1 MIDASRPPPRGSPR
15 NAGATTI
22 VALLCAAVLLCG
34 SCGGGA
40 ESVEAVRE
48 QLLDAAATHVEGELS
63 AGLSRARRAL
73 ARMPTTLSSAGRSRS
88 AQFDALERTRVEEGV
103 DGLSWEDAGGSDVWS
118 GEPVNPKDLPGAPRP
133 WESSFASGDTT
144 YHAGP
149 FLRALVVTTV
159 GTGGGTARATVIL
172 KDRGEAPVNT
182 TVERRWATRF
192 RVRGV
197 RVLPPEA
204 LAQPTG
210 AAVRRLPVPARAS
223 GLPATLAVEVEAPD
237 EDRLREELRDRRLR
251 RQGFE
256 RLGLG
261 LLAVAAATVALRR
274 RVRPGFPRDL
284 GIAGLLLLAR
294 HALVLLEP
302 HRRFREIE
310 PAFRS
315 LDFGVTG
322 WGGWLASPGDA
333 VLSAAALLVAAAIAT
348 RSFATAPPRPRRL
361 LGRLLGLVG
370 LPVGALGVVVWLT
383 LVEAATIHSQLD
395 FFGPGSLVPSLPRG
409 LLLLALCAGAANAWI
424 LARAGIRLALSA
436 FPRLP
441 AIPVLLLAAGIL
453 GALAALRIPE
463 GFPAWIAFLVPATAA
478 LLGRLRPGAARPGA
492 PSRVLLL
499 SVLSSVILFP
509 ALWTGTA
516 IATRAD
522 VKAQLVELVSRE
534 DSVQARAGTW
544 FARLGEDTYLADAIT
559 RWNEEGG
566 QFPKGLALYAWL
578 RMGFN
583 PTSEDDVMVVVW
595 SAAGTFLDRFALNTP
610 PPGRLPRGAP
620 DPRAEED
627 STIEVEGG
635 RDNALRS
642 VVGRQRVRSTDGKLL
657 GTVTVIVPDAMAVE
671 LEGLTPRIA
680 ARPSEEGRRGGRA
693 HALWLS
699 LVSDGRVVASDDPE
713 ARWFEPP
720 TLPSASELSDPV
732 WLEPSEASGGR
743 PWAAV
748 SAGDRGILVARL
760 ADAGADRLLF
770 ALARVL
776 VVGAGAGTILALIV
790 LAFGLRGWRPRLQD
804 KILGSY
810 FLISVL
816 PLLFLGYANWRDA
829 LARNEEQFRRRQ
841 ETLVRAA
848 RADLQAQ
855 PPDLRNFA
863 SLPTY
868 GQVYSADFSL
878 YVNGEMRAT
887 SLRGLVDAELLPA
900 RLPASVFQATEL
912 DGRAFAVRDETFA
925 GRTVRVGYAP
935 ILDAPGR
942 PWGTVSVPLIYDSE
956 SAEQQAAET
965 GSVLLAAYLLTL
977 VLVVVIGMY
986 TSRSLAKPLD
996 DLAEGTK
1003 RVAAG
1008 ELDLAIPGRRGDEL
1022 GTLVNAFNSMTG
1034 ELRSAR
1040 DRAAKAEREAAW
1052 RGMARQV
1059 AHEIKNPLTP
1069 MKLMLQQLQAT
1080 AKTDPAFAR
1089 EMLEPTTRVL
1099 LEQIDALS
1107 RIASD
1112 FAAFARFPPRTLR
1125 PCDLN
1130 DVLRSVVALYGTEQ
1144 HEATV
1149 TADLADGLPP
1159 VRWDQD
1165 ELRRVFLNLVANA
1178 VQALDPAKGRVRV
1191 EVRSRPANV
1200 PGTARPGIL
1209 VTISDDG
1216 VGIPPENRARLFEP
1230 DFSTKSS
1237 GTGLGLAICRR
1248 ILVDL
1253 GGEIRIDSDTGTGT
1267 TVSAWFPSA
1276 SPEGPDAPAGAG

>member
-1 MIDASRPPPRGSPR
+1 M
-15 NAGATTI
+15 
-22 VALLCAAVLLCG
+22 
-34 SCGGGA
+34 
-40 ESVEAVRE
+40 
-48 QLLDAAATHVEGELS
+48 
-63 AGLSRARRAL
+63 
-73 ARMPTTLSSAGRSRS
+73 
-88 AQFDALERTRVEEGV
+88 
-103 DGLSWEDAGGSDVWS
+103 
-118 GEPVNPKDLPGAPRP
+118 
-133 WESSFASGDTT
+133 
-144 YHAGP
+144 
-149 FLRALVVTTV
+149 
-159 GTGGGTARATVIL
+159 
-172 KDRGEAPVNT
+172 
-182 TVERRWATRF
+182 
-192 RVRGV
+192 
-197 RVLPPEA
+197 
-204 LAQPTG
+204 
-210 AAVRRLPVPARAS
+210 
-223 GLPATLAVEVEAPD
+223 
-237 EDRLREELRDRRLR
+237 
-251 RQGFE
+251 
-256 RLGLG
+256 
-261 LLAVAAATVALRR
+261 
-274 RVRPGFPRDL
+274 
-284 GIAGLLLLAR
+284 
-294 HALVLLEP
+294 
-302 HRRFREIE
+302 
-310 PAFRS
+310 
-315 LDFGVTG
+315 
-322 WGGWLASPGDA
+322 
-333 VLSAAALLVAAAIAT
+333 
-348 RSFATAPPRPRRL
+348 
-361 LGRLLGLVG
+361 
-370 LPVGALGVVVWLT
+370 
-383 LVEAATIHSQLD
+383 
-395 FFGPGSLVPSLPRG
+395 
-409 LLLLALCAGAANAWI
+409 
-424 LARAGIRLALSA
+424 
-436 FPRLP
+436 
-441 AIPVLLLAAGIL
+441 
-453 GALAALRIPE
+453 
-463 GFPAWIAFLVPATAA
+463 
-478 LLGRLRPGAARPGA
+478 
-492 PSRVLLL
+492 
-499 SVLSSVILFP
+499 
-509 ALWTGTA
+509 
-516 IATRAD
+516 
-522 VKAQLVELVSRE
+522 KAQLVELVSRE

-595 SAAGTFLDRFALNTP
+595 SAAGTLLDRFALNTP

-620 DPRAEED
+620 DPRAEDD

-642 VVGRQRVRSTDGKLL
+642 VVGRQRVRSADGKLL

-720 TLPSASELSDPV
+720 TLPAASELADPT

-776 VVGAGAGTILALIV
+776 VVGAGAGTILALVV

-848 RADLQAQ
+848 RADLEAQ
-855 PPDLRNFA
+855 PPDQRSFA

-878 YVNGEMRAT
+878 YVNGDVRST

-1144 HEATV
+1144 ARGDGHRRPRRRAPAGPVGPGRAAPGVPQPGGERGPGPRPGEGPGARGGALAPRERPGDGETGDPRDDHGRRGRDPAREPGAPLRARLQHEEQRHGPRAR
-1149 TADLADGLPP
+1149 DLPP
-1159 VRWDQD
+1159 DPRGPRGGDPDRLGAGRGHDRLLLVP
-1165 ELRRVFLNLVANA
+1165 RRSARGA
-1178 VQALDPAKGRVRV
+1178 PRPPGR
-1191 EVRSRPANV
+1191 RSRPTVARRGRTA
-1200 PGTARPGIL
+1200 GTPPFHR
-1209 VTISDDG
+1209 ISATLD
-1216 VGIPPENRARLFEP
+1216 
-1230 DFSTKSS
+1230 SS
-1237 GTGLGLAICRR
+1237 
-1248 ILVDL
+1248 
-1253 GGEIRIDSDTGTGT
+1253 
-1267 TVSAWFPSA
+1267 P
-1276 SPEGPDAPAGAG
+1276 